1 MRIVLSIPQ
10 EFLDVL
16 SSIGGIFYGNI
27 KHKFVYAICTD
38 SRECQDGD
46 LFFALKG
53 KHFDGNIFIKDIIKV
68 GGIPIGPGVTTFG
81 IKTESGN
88 AALLDFTKFYKG
100 RLPHL
105 KYTVAITGSVGKTT
119 TKEFLKILAQ
129 QRYKTHSTRE
139 NLNNEVGVPIT
150 VLSAPA
156 DTEVLICELGM
167 NHSGEIKVLSDTVRP
182 NIAIITKI
190 GSAHIGNLGSIKNIA
205 RAKLEV
211 TSGLNGWLSIPY
223 DEPLL
228 ECDHK
233 NIITHSAKNKNATY
247 AAIKNGFGL
256 LELYHNGELLE
267 IIDYQFKGNHLY
279 ECLAAAACAA
289 INMEVPQETIK
300 DGIKE
305 IKEDSFRHKIYQSP
319 NGFYILDDSYNA
331 SYDSV
336 IAAIDL
342 LNTVDSYSQK
352 NVLLG
357 DILELGDKSEEIH
370 KTIGKAIA
378 EYNFDNLF
386 IIGNFAHHI
395 EKGALEK
402 GFPKKRIFV
411 NRDIHSPE
419 TTSSVILQNVKPN
432 GILLIKASHKM
443 NMERIIN
450 LIMGK

>member
-1 MRIVLSIPQ
+1 MRVVLSIPQ

-27 KHKFVYAICTD
+27 KHKFVNAICTD

-53 KHFDGNIFIKDIIKV
+53 EHYDGNFFIKDIIER
-68 GGIPIGPGVTTFG
+68 GGIPVGPGTTTFG
-81 IKTESGN
+81 IKTDSGN
-88 AALLDFTKFYKG
+88 SALLNFAKFYKG
-100 RLPHL
+100 RLPCL

-119 TKEFLKILAQ
+119 TKEFLKILAL

-150 VLSAPA
+150 MLSAPA

-167 NHSGEIKVLSDTVRP
+167 NHSGEIKVLSNTVCP

-190 GSAHIGNLGSIKNIA
+190 GSAHIGNLGSIENIA
-205 RAKLEV
+205 KAKLEV
-211 TSGLNGWLSIPY
+211 TSGLNGRLIIPY

-228 ECDHK
+228 KSEHQ
-233 NIITHSAKNKNATY
+233 NSLTHSARSKNASFATL
-247 AAIKNGFGL
+247 KNSFGL
-256 LELYHNGELLE
+256 LELYQNGDLLE
-267 IIDYQFKGNHLY
+267 IIDYQFSGNHLY

-289 INMEVPQETIK
+289 INMAIPQEKIK
-300 DGIKE
+300 DGIKK

-319 NGFYILDDSYNA
+319 IGFYILDDSYNA
-331 SYDSV
+331 SFDSV
-336 IAAIDL
+336 IAAADL
-342 LNTVDSYSQK
+342 LKTINGYSQK

-370 KTIGKAIA
+370 ESIGSAIA

-395 EKGALEK
+395 AKGALDK
-402 GFPKKRIFV
+402 GFSKNKIFV
-411 NRDIHSPE
+411 NQDIHSPE
-419 TTSSVILQNVKPN
+419 ITSSVILQNVRPN

-443 NMERIIN
+443 NMGRIIN